1 MLPYKKKPLA
11 LLISSLALT
20 LAPVVYAQTDAE
32 PQENTVAS
40 STAKVADEKEG
51 KKKKLKGGSDVAVE
65 ELVVTATKRASAASD
80 LPMNITAISGEAL
93 REQNITDVKRLI
105 QDSVEISAPDSGAR
119 FADSVTVRGLN
130 VSPVSANN
138 LEQFVKSTLA
148 YYIDDTPLPK
158 LGFRI
163 KDINR
168 VEKLLGPQGTL
179 YGAGS
184 LGGTIRYITNEPKLD
199 EFEFNVNTAAYQVD
213 GGGISNDTDFVVNL
227 PIADTFAVRASAAF
241 LDEAGYIDRSA
252 NAPWRTGDDAY
263 ISDPNPNKVIYEDD
277 NWQEV
282 TTAKIAALWAPTD
295 SIDIKFTH
303 MQQDQLAHGTRGA
316 NRLPLSEADASY
328 SALDFGDFK
337 TPYAINDRTIISP
350 HEEYADKD
358 FSLDALDISV
368 DLGFA
373 TLTSSTS
380 KFEDSS
386 IGEADYTSQG
396 YAYYGWAGFGSADTN
411 ITAYMTFDNAYEGF
425 SHETRL
431 VSAPN
436 DSYEWIVGFYTT
448 EQDSSIAFREIIPT
462 IDEALTWKR
471 VASVTDVGYEE
482 DYRGTYSE
490 DAVFGEFSYNFTDK
504 LTVTAGARVFNYED
518 KRHTILLDHTFA
530 LPDQDLNTEGGEDN
544 KSFFKLNAS
553 YDINQDILAYA
564 TLSQGFRRGGRN
576 NFRDYA
582 GYEVAEDS
590 KSYEPDSIDNFEVGL
605 KGYFFDQQLYLQTNV
620 YMMSWNDPQT
630 YRSQA
635 VEFGFPINGTENGPD
650 AETKGWEFSSRYKL
664 NDNWSFSYATA
675 TTEGR
680 FTDTLTHCMYKNT
693 GGSTGDDYA
702 CRTWVEGD
710 LLGGSPKWKH
720 NFGVNYSGELAGY
733 PLWAS
738 LRGNYV
744 DETNTDREDSVLI
757 TDPSTGEVTKDTW
770 TPWVRPSY
778 TLFHANAGM
787 RFNKVAAGLW
797 VSNLLNDDP
806 IVSSQSG
813 GVLGRRIFNATPR
826 TIGLNLSYDF

>member
-1 MLPYKKKPLA
+1 MLPFKKSPLSLLVAAA
-11 LLISSLALT
+11 LLPASVAFAQDASDLDCSAEAMAKDTELT
-20 LAPVVYAQTDAE
+20 KMCAE
-32 PQENTVAS
+32 NS
-40 STAKVADEKEG
+40 G
-51 KKKKLKGGSDVAVE
+51 AVE
-65 ELVVTATKRASAASD
+65 EIYVTATKRASAASD

-93 REQNITDVKRLI
+93 REQNITDVKQLI

-119 FADSVTVRGLN
+119 FSDSVTVRGLN
-130 VSPVSANN
+130 VSRVDANN

-184 LGGTIRYITNEPKLD
+184 LGGTIRYITNEPNLEET
-199 EFEFNVNTAAYQVD
+199 EFSVNTSMYQVE
-213 GGGISNDTDFVVNL
+213 GGGLSTDTDFVVNV
-227 PIADTFAVRASAAF
+227 PVSDTFALRASMAY
-241 LDEAGYIDRSA
+241 LDEAGFIDRAA
-252 NAPWRTGDDAY
+252 NPPWRTGDDAY
-263 ISDPNPNKVIYEDD
+263 ESNPNPNQNIYKDD

-282 TTAKIAALWAPTD
+282 TSGKIAALWAPTD
-295 SIDIKFTH
+295 NLEFKLTH
-303 MQQDQLAHGTRGA
+303 MEQDQLANGTRGA
-316 NRLPLSEADASY
+316 NRLPLSEADPSF
-328 SALDFGDFK
+328 SEMDFGDFK
-337 TPYAINDRTIISP
+337 TPYAYDDRTLISP
-350 HEEYADKD
+350 HQEFADKQ
-358 FSLDALDISV
+358 FSLDVLDISV

-380 KFEDSS
+380 KFKDTSV
-386 IGEADYTSQG
+386 GEADYTSQG
-396 YAYYGWAGFGSADTN
+396 YAYYGWAGFGPDDTN
-411 ITAYMTFDNAYEGF
+411 VTAYITFDNEYEGF

-431 VSAPN
+431 VSEAN
-436 DSYEWIVGFYTT
+436 DTYEWILGFYTT

-462 IDEALTWKR
+462 IDDVLGWKR
-471 VASVTDVGYEE
+471 VASVGDVGYEE

-490 DAVFGEFSYNFTDK
+490 DAVFGEFSYAVTDK

-530 LPDQDLNTEGGEDN
+530 LPDQDLKTKGGEDN

-553 YDINQDILAYA
+553 YDINDDVLAYA
-564 TLSQGFRRGGRN
+564 TMSQGFRRGGRN
-576 NFRDYA
+576 NFRDYN
-582 GYEVAEDS
+582 GYEVADDS
-590 KSYEPDSIDNFEVGL
+590 LAFEPDSIDNFEIGL
-605 KGYFFDQQLYLQTNV
+605 KGRFFDDKLYVQTNV
-620 YMMSWNDPQT
+620 YQMVWKDPQT
-630 YRSQA
+630 YRSQT

-650 AETKGWEFSSRYKL
+650 AETKGWELSSRYAL
-664 NDNWSFSYATA
+664 NDNWSFSYSTA

-693 GGSTGDDYA
+693 GGDTGDFNA
-702 CRTWVEGD
+702 CRTWTDGD

-720 NFGVNYSGELAGY
+720 NLGVSYSGEVAGY
-733 PLWAS
+733 PMWAS
-738 LRGNYV
+738 LRGRYV
-744 DETNTDREDSVLI
+744 SETNTDREDTVYEAVGAGDVLY
-757 TDPSTGEVTKDTW
+757 VYK
-770 TPWVRPSY
+770 PWVRPSY

-787 RFNKVAAGLW
+787 RFDKVTAGLW
-797 VSNLLNDDP
+797 VSNLLNDDS

-826 TIGLNLSYDF
+826 TVGLSLSYDL

>member
-1 MLPYKKKPLA
+1 MVPFKKSQLSLLIAAA
-11 LLISSLALT
+11 LLPASVAFAQDTSELDCSADAKAKDAALA
-20 LAPVVYAQTDAE
+20 QQCAE
-32 PQENTVAS
+32 EAGT
-40 STAKVADEKEG
+40 
-51 KKKKLKGGSDVAVE
+51 VE
-65 ELVVTATKRASAASD
+65 EIYVTATKRASAASD
-80 LPMNITAISGEAL
+80 LPMNITAISGEDL
-93 REQNITDVKRLI
+93 REQNITNVKQLI

-148 YYIDDTPLPK
+148 YYIDETPLPK

-184 LGGTIRYITNEPKLD
+184 LGGTIRYITNEPNLEEA
-199 EFEFNVNTAAYQVD
+199 EFRVNTSLYQVD
-213 GGGISNDTDFVVNL
+213 GGGLSNDTDFVVNL
-227 PIADTFAVRASAAF
+227 PVTDTFAIRASAAY
-241 LDEAGYIDRSA
+241 LDEAGYIDRAA

-263 ISDPNPNKVIYEDD
+263 ISDPNPNKNIYKDD
-277 NWQEV
+277 NWQEA

-295 SIDIKFTH
+295 NLEIKLTH
-303 MQQDQLAHGTRGA
+303 MYQDQLAHGTRGA
-316 NRLPLSEADASY
+316 SRLPTSVTDAGKDCATEFCY
-328 SALDFGDFK
+328 SNLDFGDFK
-337 TPYAINDRTIISP
+337 TPFAYDDRTLISP
-350 HEEYADKD
+350 HEEYADKE
-358 FSLDALDISV
+358 FSLDVLDISA

-380 KFEDSS
+380 KFEDTSV
-386 IGEADYTSQG
+386 GEADYTSQG
-396 YAYYGWAGFGSADTN
+396 YAYYWWAGFGAGDTN
-411 ITAYMTFDNAYEGF
+411 VTAHITFDNAYEGF

-436 DSYEWIVGFYTT
+436 DKYEWIVGFYTT
-448 EQDSSIAFREIIPT
+448 EQDSSVAFREIIPT
-462 IDEALTWKR
+462 IDQELSWKR

-482 DYRGTYSE
+482 DYSGTYSE
-490 DAVFGEFSYNFTDK
+490 DAVFGEFSYNVTDK
-504 LTVTAGARVFNYED
+504 LTVTAGVRVFQYED
-518 KRHTILLDHTFA
+518 ERNTILLDHTYA
-530 LPDQDLNTEGGEDN
+530 LPDQDLRTKGGEDN

-553 YDINQDILAYA
+553 YDVTDDVLAYA

-576 NFRDYA
+576 NFRDYN

-590 KSYEPDSIDNFEVGL
+590 LSFEPDSIDNFELGL
-605 KGYFFDQQLYLQTNV
+605 KGYFLDQQLYVQTNV
-620 YMMSWNDPQT
+620 YQMSWNDPQT

-650 AETKGWEFSSRYKL
+650 AETKGWELSSRYKL
-664 NDNWSFSYATA
+664 NDNWSLTYSTA

-693 GGSTGDDYA
+693 GGDTGDFNA
-702 CRTWVEGD
+702 CRTWTEGD

-720 NFGVNYSGELAGY
+720 NLGVSYSGEIAGY
-733 PLWAS
+733 PVWGS
-738 LRGNYV
+738 LRGRYV
-744 DETNTDREDSVLI
+744 AETNTDREDTVYESV
-757 TDPSTGEVTKDTW
+757 DTGDVSYVYV
-770 TPWVRPSY
+770 PWVRPSY

-787 RFNKVAAGLW
+787 RFGDVVAGLW

-813 GVLGRRIFNATPR
+813 GYLGRRIFNATPR
-826 TIGLNLSYDF
+826 TVGLSLSYDFQ